1 MIIRVSSLRL
11 RTAVL
16 LFLVALSAKAVAAHQ
31 ETPEK
36 FATVTGVVI
45 DSRTDRPI
53 ANAQVYLEL
62 GRLAEVPS
70 NYKRVTA
77 TGVTDLEGHF
87 QFVSVMP
94 RVYTLIVKKG
104 GYLVSPI
111 HVVEVDREV
120 VLLKDHIRLDAAAR
134 VFGLVVNDTG
144 RAVPNARV
152 VAVLPPVLQSSSLV
166 RLLNEGGVTALTRT
180 CNGQGRFV
188 IVLPVDQPGMSLFA
202 EARGYAPGIVS
213 LGREGVLAD
222 RKEVV
227 IRLPAG
233 FTAHGR
239 IRGRCFNL
247 RCDHQSR
254 ALRTGQQRPWRSKD
268 HTRL

>member
-180 CNGQGRFV
+180 CNGQGRFD
-188 IVLPVDQPGMSLFA
+188 IVLPVDQPGMSLFPTWNESLRRSTWICA
-202 EARGYAPGIVS
+202 GYRVAGARRSVS
-213 LGREGVLAD
+213 RPKGSRDSAS
-222 RKEVV
+222 
-227 IRLPAG
+227 
-233 FTAHGR
+233 GR
-239 IRGRCFNL
+239 IHGAWTDYRRGRCFNL
-247 RCDHQSR
+247 RCDHQ
-254 ALRTGQQRPWRSKD
+254 
-268 HTRL
+268 RL